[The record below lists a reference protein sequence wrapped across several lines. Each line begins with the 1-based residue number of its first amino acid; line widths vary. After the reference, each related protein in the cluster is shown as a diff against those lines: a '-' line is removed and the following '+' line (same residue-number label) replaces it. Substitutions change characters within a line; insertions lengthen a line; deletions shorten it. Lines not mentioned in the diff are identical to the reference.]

1 MQGAKR
7 PAARRTADA
16 LAAGGA
22 PWYIRSMQPR
32 NPWGGGIEV
41 ITGSMFSGKSEEL
54 IRRLRRA
61 IIARQRIQV
70 FKQGLD
76 DRYAAG
82 QVVSHSKWR
91 LEAERVAK
99 AAEILDLVD
108 PRTEVVG
115 IDEAQFF
122 DADLARVAGH
132 LADLGKRVIVAG
144 LDMDFRGQPFGP
156 MPELLAVAED
166 VEKVHAICARCGAP
180 ASYTQRL
187 SQAQEQVVVGA
198 ADIYEARC
206 RRCFDP
212 GGPGQEPELYPPDEG
227 ET

>member
-1 MQGAKR
+1 ML
-7 PAARRTADA
+7 ARH
-16 LAAGGA
+16 
-22 PWYIRSMQPR
+22 
-32 NPWGGGIEV
+32 PWGGFIEV
-41 ITGSMFSGKSEEL
+41 VTGGMFSGKSEEL

-70 FKQGLD
+70 FKPAID
-76 DRYAAG
+76 HRYAVT
-82 QVVSHSKWR
+82 QVVSHSRWR
-91 LEAERVAK
+91 LEAEQVAR
-99 AAEILDLVD
+99 AADIIERVD

-115 IDEAQFF
+115 IDEGQFF
-122 DADLARVAGH
+122 DDDLARVCNH

-144 LDMDFRGQPFGP
+144 LDMDFRGVPFGP
-156 MPELLAVAED
+156 MPPLLAVAES

-187 SQAQEQVVVGA
+187 SAAQEQVVVGA

-212 GGPGQEPELYPPDEG
+212 GGPAAVPELFPPDE
-227 ET
+227 ED

>member
-1 MQGAKR
+1 
-7 PAARRTADA
+7 
-16 LAAGGA
+16 
-22 PWYIRSMQPR
+22 MQPR
-32 NPWGGGIEV
+32 TPWGGWVEV

-61 IIARQRIQV
+61 IIAKQRVQV
-70 FKQGLD
+70 FKPATD
-76 DRYAAG
+76 TRYGAG
-82 QVVSHSKWR
+82 QVVSHSRWR

-99 AAEILDLVD
+99 ASEILGLLD

-122 DADLARVAGH
+122 DEELVSVCGH
-132 LADLGKRVIVAG
+132 MADLGKRVIVAG
-144 LDMDFRGQPFGP
+144 LDMDFRGEPFGP
-156 MPELLAVAED
+156 LPKLLAVAEE

-187 SQAQEQVVVGA
+187 TRAQEQVVVGA

-206 RRCFDP
+206 RRCFEP
-212 GGPGQEPELYPPDEG
+212 GGPEVQPELYPPDDQE
-227 ET
+227 

>member
-1 MQGAKR
+1 M
-7 PAARRTADA
+7 
-16 LAAGGA
+16 
-22 PWYIRSMQPR
+22 MQPHT
-32 NPWGGGIEV
+32 PWGGWVEV

-61 IIARQRIQV
+61 IIAKQRVQV
-70 FKQGLD
+70 FKPALD
-76 DRYAAG
+76 ERYTAA
-82 QVVSHSKWR
+82 QVVSHSRWR
-91 LEAERVAK
+91 LEAERVHK
-99 AAEILDLVD
+99 AAEILERLD

-115 IDEAQFF
+115 IDEGQFF
-122 DADLARVAGH
+122 DQELVSVCGRM
-132 LADLGKRVIVAG
+132 ADLGKRVIVAG
-144 LDMDFRGQPFGP
+144 LDMDFRGEPFGP
-156 MPELLAVAED
+156 MPELLAVAEE

-212 GGPGQEPELYPPDEG
+212 GGPGSQPDLFPPDTEEG
-227 ET
+227 